1 MKKRI
6 FALMMVALMLFSGG
20 CAFGNSNVTQDTII
34 INKKGNI
41 SGVIVEDFDK
51 EYYNG
56 EELGQMI
63 QEEIAAYD
71 ASSEKVKL
79 KEFEIT
85 EENKAYADIYYATGQ
100 DYKAFNDTEFFCGTV
115 SEAYDAGYT
124 FTDMQSVM
132 STEPI

>member
-63 QEEIAAYD
+63 QEEIAA
-71 ASSEKVKL
+71 
-79 KEFEIT
+79 
-85 EENKAYADIYYATGQ
+85 
-100 DYKAFNDTEFFCGTV
+100 
-115 SEAYDAGYT
+115 
-124 FTDMQSVM
+124 
-132 STEPI
+132 